1 MARAITITILLLCS
15 LLVQSQLA
23 YLFVKKGG
31 HKVKTYVE
39 EDRITLELQSG
50 TIVRGL
56 ITLLKDDTI
65 FINGKPI
72 PAASVKS
79 VILREKPEKSFHVS
93 AKAWLLITGGVVLT
107 TAGLTA
113 SKQATFKKAL
123 TAGLVI
129 GYTPVLVQ
137 YLMSKVSFKRKKYPT
152 GKKFHLQVL
161 DFHLP
166 RRRGF

>member
-1 MARAITITILLLCS
+1 MTRLLLIIFFLLCS
-15 LLVQSQLA
+15 LFVQSQLA
-23 YLFVKKGG
+23 YLFVKKDG

-72 PAASVKS
+72 PAPSVKS
-79 VILREKPEKSFHVS
+79 VILREKNKKSFHVS
-93 AKAWLLITGGVVLT
+93 AKAWLLITGGVALT

-113 SKQATFKKAL
+113 SKQAKFKEAL
-123 TAGLVI
+123 TAGLVL
-129 GYTPVLVQ
+129 GYGPVLVQ
-137 YLMSKVSFKRKKYPT
+137 YLMSKISFKRKKYPI
-152 GKKFHLQVL
+152 GKKFYLQVL

-166 RRRGF
+166 RSRGF